1 MPRHEADRGH
11 AGRAW
16 APRPRPALG
25 VRHQGGRRPLDPLL
39 LGCELRADLPRAAPP
54 RAGGPDRGR
63 ERSARRP
70 RATRVPA
77 HGVGPRRPR
86 LVAPR
91 LDHDDRA
98 QGRVAP
104 APVLRRRAAARA
116 GPAAARRSPARAR
129 AVPAR
134 PPRDRR
140 AAGHRHAVR
149 RPGAALGNRLQR
161 MGCAMVSGAAGA
173 PGERAAGGLAPLTE
187 PSFRGILLAGL
198 PGFLRE
204 GFLPVGAF
212 YAGLRLSGLA
222 AGIGASA
229 VLSVL
234 VYLYERRGGRDGLL
248 VRLSLLFV
256 AVQSAVGLAT
266 DSTTVYLA
274 QPVPINAAWGLAFLA
289 SVPLGR
295 PLAGLLACAWYP
307 FPVWYR
313 ETERVQRVFGVES

>member
-1 MPRHEADRGH
+1 
-11 AGRAW
+11 
-16 APRPRPALG
+16 
-25 VRHQGGRRPLDPLL
+25 
-39 LGCELRADLPRAAPP
+39 
-54 RAGGPDRGR
+54 
-63 ERSARRP
+63 
-70 RATRVPA
+70 
-77 HGVGPRRPR
+77 
-86 LVAPR
+86 
-91 LDHDDRA
+91 
-98 QGRVAP
+98 
-104 APVLRRRAAARA
+104 
-116 GPAAARRSPARAR
+116 
-129 AVPAR
+129 
-134 PPRDRR
+134 
-140 AAGHRHAVR
+140 
-149 RPGAALGNRLQR
+149 
-161 MGCAMVSGAAGA
+161 MVSGAAGA
-173 PGERAAGGLAPLTE
+173 PGDRAAGGLEPLAE

-274 QPVPINAAWGLAFLA
+274 QPVLINAAWGLAFLA

-307 FPVWYR
+307 FPGWYR
-313 ETERVQRVFGVES
+313 ETKRFKRVFGVESIVWGGYFLARSAVRLAVLVHGSLESFLVVAFLTGTPTLLLVLVWSIRYAIRVLAGEDAQPRPAGA